1 MFYFFS
7 ETLLISGDRQEQED
21 ESLPSTAAME
31 NRAKPPRQHK
41 AHQSG
46 GKGKGHCQKHSA
58 IKDIGFS
65 HDKLPSTDF
74 FRQYMDDSPFKHI
87 GSLGSFFNLHF
98 FLRRYFLGVSYRRVS
113 YLEDRIPFQY
123 QNLSYRTHNMC
134 RFTLG
139 FCPLEF

>member
-7 ETLLISGDRQEQED
+7 GTLLISGDRQEQED

-46 GKGKGHCQKHSA
+46 GKGKGHCQKCSA

-65 HDKLPSTDF
+65 HNKLPSTDF
-74 FRQYMDDSPFKHI
+74 LRQYMDDSPFKHN
-87 GSLGSFFNLHF
+87 GSLGSFFNLYF
-98 FLRRYFLGVSYRRVS
+98 SLSRYFLGVTYNRVS
-113 YLEDRIPFQY
+113 YLEDRISSQY
-123 QNLSYRTHNMC
+123 KNLYYRTHNVC
-134 RFTLG
+134 KFILG